1 MCTISYW
8 CWRYELWLCW
18 QQEYILFSHH
28 TQTSTNT
35 IHVYR
40 TLFDNH
46 KYDIVVRTFYS
57 GDVTHKT
64 GTHTQTHNT
73 PPICHYWQKKKWI
86 NIISMLKQI
95 ARHFVGKRWTIIQFT
110 VSDVCACQNFLCSSV
125 SVGQNLFR
133 TITENLSQKASNY
146 SFVFCIFF
154 VFC

>member
-1 MCTISYW
+1 MNCGYVGSRNIFFFRTIHKLQQIPFMYIVRSSIIINTISLYVPFT
-8 CWRYELWLCW
+8 LAM
-18 QQEYILFSHH
+18 SHTKQAHIHRH
-28 TQTSTNT
+28 TTHHRSAT
-35 IHVYR
+35 I
-40 TLFDNH
+40 D
-46 KYDIVVRTFYS
+46 K
-57 GDVTHKT
+57 
-64 GTHTQTHNT
+64 
-73 PPICHYWQKKKWI
+73 KKKWI